1 MPSRDSAGTPSARLA
16 PAWRVAL
23 EWALRA
29 FALAFLVLLLLRALD
44 PVEAAESTEATTS
57 PTLGRALEAWTRRPP
72 ARAAATL
79 DSVPTPAQRDWMAA
93 LMHAGVALTWDG
105 AVGSPTALSVTTLP
119 DPAGAWEID
128 AAAGRDTGLALRD
141 GLGMIDSLRV
151 TSTRARVVVPRIVRG
166 VEGRSSGA
174 RASAPVRDS
183 VIIRRVLVEGA
194 AGWETRFTV
203 VALQERGW
211 SVDALMHVAPNVDV
225 RVGSPTAPDTARY
238 ALAIA
243 VDTSAHLIAGAASSF
258 VRSGGG
264 LVTLHDAAGLG
275 PSGAGSVVLE
285 RRSDGEV
292 RGSRFGAGRVLRVSY
307 PELWR
312 MRMAGGDSIA
322 DPAARHR
329 DWLAR
334 AAASVAYA
342 PRVTVHTAW
351 PDDPAPYSDL
361 VARVGPPTTVASRD
375 GGSASSQLFGA
386 VPDSVLAA
394 LLLLSLLGEWLS
406 RRLRGAR

>member
-1 MPSRDSAGTPSARLA
+1 MPSRDSAAAPSARIA

-29 FALAFLVLLLLRALD
+29 LGLALLLLLLWRALN
-44 PVEAAESTEATTS
+44 PVEGAESTETTRS
-57 PTLGRALEAWTRRPP
+57 ATLGRALETWTHRPP

-79 DSVPTPAQRDWMAA
+79 DSVPTPEQRDWMAA
-93 LMHAGVALTWDG
+93 LLHAGVALTWDG
-105 AVGSPTALSVTTLP
+105 AVGSPTALSVTALP

-128 AAAGRDTGLALRD
+128 AAAGRDTRLELRD

-151 TSTRARVVVPRIVRG
+151 TSTSARVVVPRIVRG
-166 VEGRSSGA
+166 AEGRTSGA

-183 VIIRRVLVEGA
+183 VILRRVLVEGA

-225 RVGSPTAPDTARY
+225 RVGSPAAPDTSRY

-243 VDTSAHLIAGAASSF
+243 VDTSAHLIAGAANGF

-275 PSGAGSVVLE
+275 PAGAGSVVLE
-285 RRSDGEV
+285 RRADGEV
-292 RGSRFGAGRVLRVSY
+292 RASRFGAGRVLRVSY

-322 DPAARHR
+322 DPVARHR

-334 AAASVAYA
+334 AAASVAFA
-342 PRVTVHTAW
+342 PRVTVHSAW
-351 PDDPAPYSDL
+351 PDDPAPYADL

-375 GGSASSQLFGA
+375 GGPATSQLSGA
-386 VPDSVLAA
+386 VPDAVLAA